1 MKTVRPANR
10 LLGSASLG
18 LLAALAALL
27 LGPATGCHRSPDT
40 ADTAIRLSGN
50 IEAVDA
56 QVGFKVPGR
65 VAARLVSEGERV
77 AAGQP
82 VALLDDTEQKQTV
95 ALRRAELATAEATLA
110 DLVAGSR
117 PQEIATA
124 KAVLRS
130 AEADRDRARLELAR
144 QQELRRKDV
153 TAARDLETAEAA
165 CAVAAARADQAAE
178 ALKLAEEGPR
188 KDAVAAARARA
199 DSARAA
205 LALAETQLENTRLAA
220 PFAGVVLSHN
230 IEPGEFVAAG
240 TPVVTVA
247 DLAHVWVRA
256 YVSQTD
262 LGRLRH
268 GQPAEV
274 RTDSFPDKIYQ
285 GTVGFISSE
294 AEFTPKTVQT
304 EKERVKL
311 VFRIKV
317 DLANPQDELKPGM
330 PADVTLR

>member
-18 LLAALAALL
+18 LLAALTALL

-124 KAVLRS
+124 KAALRS

-144 QQELRRKDV
+144 QQELRSKDV

-165 CAVAAARADQAAE
+165 CTVAVARADQAAE

-240 TPVVTVA
+240 TPVV
-247 DLAHVWVRA
+247 
-256 YVSQTD
+256 
-262 LGRLRH
+262 
-268 GQPAEV
+268 
-274 RTDSFPDKIYQ
+274 
-285 GTVGFISSE
+285 
-294 AEFTPKTVQT
+294 
-304 EKERVKL
+304 
-311 VFRIKV
+311 
-317 DLANPQDELKPGM
+317 
-330 PADVTLR
+330 

>member
-1 MKTVRPANR
+1 MKTVLPANLTMR
-10 LLGSASLG
+10 SV
-18 LLAALAALL
+18 ALAFLATGSLL
-27 LGPATGCHRSPDT
+27 FATGCHRSPTTD
-40 ADTAIRLSGN
+40 AAVRLSGN

-65 VAARLVSEGERV
+65 VASRLVSEGERV

-82 VALLDDTEQKQTV
+82 VALLDDVEQKETV
-95 ALRRAELATAEATLA
+95 ALRCAELATAEATLA

-124 KAVLRS
+124 KAALRS

-144 QQELRRKDV
+144 QQELRSKDV

-165 CAVAAARADQAAE
+165 CAVAVARADQAAE

-188 KDAVAAARARA
+188 RDAVTAARARVE
-199 DSARAA
+199 SARAA

-274 RTDSFPDKIYQ
+274 RTDTFPGKVYQ

>member
-1 MKTVRPANR
+1 MKTVLPANR
-10 LLGSASLG
+10 PCLTATALGAF
-18 LLAALAALL
+18 ALAALL
-27 LGPATGCHRSPDT
+27 FGAGCHPKPD
-40 ADTAIRLSGN
+40 ASSEIRLSGN

-56 QVGFKVPGR
+56 QVGFKIPGR
-65 VAARLVSEGERV
+65 VAARLVSEGERI

-82 VALLDDTEQKQTV
+82 VALLDDTEQKQTA

-124 KAVLRS
+124 KAALRS

-144 QQELRRKDV
+144 QQELRSKDV
-153 TAARDLETAEAA
+153 TAARDLETADAA
-165 CAVAAARADQAAE
+165 CAVAVARADQATE

-188 KDAVAAARARA
+188 KDAVAAARARVE
-199 DSARAA
+199 SARAA
-205 LALAETQLENTRLAA
+205 LALSETQLENTHLAA

-274 RTDSFPDKIYQ
+274 RTDTFPGKVYQ

-330 PADVTLR
+330 PADATLR

>member
-1 MKTVRPANR
+1 MKTVLPANLTMR
-10 LLGSASLG
+10 SV
-18 LLAALAALL
+18 ALAFLATGSLL
-27 LGPATGCHRSPDT
+27 FATGCHRSPTTD
-40 ADTAIRLSGN
+40 AAVRLSGN

-65 VAARLVSEGERV
+65 VASRLVSEGERV

-82 VALLDDTEQKQTV
+82 VALLDDVESRRRPSPFAAPSSPPPRPPSPTSSPARVPRRSHGEGRAAQRRGRPRPCAPRARPPAGAPQQGRHRRPRSRDRRGR
-95 ALRRAELATAEATLA
+95 LRR
-110 DLVAGSR
+110 
-117 PQEIATA
+117 
-124 KAVLRS
+124 
-130 AEADRDRARLELAR
+130 
-144 QQELRRKDV
+144 RR
-153 TAARDLETAEAA
+153 R
-165 CAVAAARADQAAE
+165 ARADQAAE

-188 KDAVAAARARA
+188 RDAVTAARARVE
-199 DSARAA
+199 SARAA

-274 RTDSFPDKIYQ
+274 RTDTFPGKVYQ

>member
-1 MKTVRPANR
+1 MKTVLPANPLR
-10 LLGSASLG
+10 RPGVALGAA
-18 LLAALAALL
+18 LLAALLF
-27 LGPATGCHRSPDT
+27 GTGCHPKPD
-40 ADTAIRLSGN
+40 APSEIRLSGN

-56 QVGFKVPGR
+56 QLGFKIPGR
-65 VAARLVSEGERV
+65 VAERLVSEGQRL

-82 VALLDDTEQKQTV
+82 VARLDDVEQRQQV
-95 ALRRAELATAEATLA
+95 DLRRAELATAEATLA
-110 DLVAGSR
+110 DLEAGSR
-117 PQEIATA
+117 PQELATA
-124 KAVLRS
+124 RAALRS

-153 TAARDLETAEAA
+153 TAARDLETAEATH
-165 CAVAAARADQAAE
+165 AVAAARAEQAAE

-188 KDAVAAARARA
+188 KDAVSAARARVA
-199 DSARAA
+199 SARAT

-240 TPVVTVA
+240 TPIVTVA

-256 YVSQTD
+256 YVNQTE

-274 RTDSFPDKIYQ
+274 RTDSFPDKVYK
-285 GTVGFISSE
+285 GTIGFISSE

-311 VFRIKV
+311 VFRIKI
-317 DLANPQDELKPGM
+317 DLENPADELKPGM
-330 PADVTLR
+330 PADAVLR

>member
-1 MKTVRPANR
+1 MKKVPPANHFR
-10 LLGSASLG
+10 SLAAFG
-18 LLAALAALL
+18 LLAALVLTP
-27 LGPATGCHRSPDT
+27 GVGCRRSSTTDT
-40 ADTAIRLSGN
+40 ALRLSGN
-50 IEAVDA
+50 IEATDA
-56 QVGFKVPGR
+56 QLGFKIPGR
-65 VAARLVSEGERV
+65 VAERLVSEGQRV
-77 AAGQP
+77 AAGQL
-82 VALLDDTEQKQTV
+82 VARLDDVEQREQ
-95 ALRRAELATAEATLA
+95 ADLRRAELAAAEASLA

-124 KAVLRS
+124 RAALRS
-130 AEADRDRARLELAR
+130 AEADRDRARLEFTR
-144 QQELRRKDV
+144 QQELRRRDV
-153 TAARDLETAEAA
+153 TAARDLESAEANH
-165 CAVAAARADQAAE
+165 AVAAARAEQAAE

-188 KDAVAAARARA
+188 KDAVAAARARVEV
-199 DSARAA
+199 ARAA
-205 LALAETQLENTRLAA
+205 LALAETQLANTRLLA

-230 IEPGEFVAAG
+230 IEAGEFVSAG
-240 TPVVTVA
+240 TPVITAA

-256 YVSQTD
+256 YVNQTD

-274 RTDSFPDKIYQ
+274 RTDTFPDKTYN

-311 VFRIKV
+311 VFRVKI
-317 DLANPQDELKPGM
+317 DLENPADELKPGM

>member
-1 MKTVRPANR
+1 MKTVLPANR
-10 LLGSASLG
+10 PCLTATALGAF
-18 LLAALAALL
+18 ALAALL
-27 LGPATGCHRSPDT
+27 FGSGCHPKPDAT
-40 ADTAIRLSGN
+40 AEIRLSGN

-56 QVGFKVPGR
+56 QLGFKIPGR
-65 VAARLVSEGERV
+65 VAERLVSEGQRL

-82 VALLDDTEQKQTV
+82 VALLDDVEQRQQV
-95 ALRRAELATAEATLA
+95 DLRRAELATAEATLA
-110 DLVAGSR
+110 DLQAGSR
-117 PQEIATA
+117 PQELATTRA
-124 KAVLRS
+124 ALRS
-130 AEADRDRARLELAR
+130 AEADRHRARLELAR
-144 QQELRRKDV
+144 QQELRNKDV
-153 TAARDLETAEAA
+153 TAARDLETAEANS
-165 CAVAAARADQAAE
+165 AVAAARAEQAAE

-188 KDAVAAARARA
+188 KDAVSAARARVA
-199 DSARAA
+199 TARAS
-205 LALAETQLENTRLAA
+205 LALAETQLENTRLVA
-220 PFAGVVLSHN
+220 PLSGVVLSHN

-256 YVSQTD
+256 YVNQTE

-274 RTDSFPDKIYQ
+274 RTDSFPDKVYK

-311 VFRIKV
+311 VFRIKI
-317 DLANPQDELKPGM
+317 DLENPADELKPGM
-330 PADVTLR
+330 PADVVLH

>member
-1 MKTVRPANR
+1 MKTVLPANLTMR
-10 LLGSASLG
+10 SV
-18 LLAALAALL
+18 ALAFLATGSLL
-27 LGPATGCHRSPDT
+27 FATGCHRSPTTD
-40 ADTAIRLSGN
+40 AAVRLSGN

-56 QVGFKVPGR
+56 QVGFKGPGR
-65 VAARLVSEGERV
+65 VASRLVSEGERG

-82 VALLDDTEQKQTV
+82 VALLDDVEQKETV
-95 ALRRAELATAEATLA
+95 ALRCAELATAEATLA

-124 KAVLRS
+124 KAALRS

-144 QQELRRKDV
+144 QQELRSKDV

-165 CAVAAARADQAAE
+165 CAVAVARADQAAE

-188 KDAVAAARARA
+188 RDAVTAARARVE
-199 DSARAA
+199 SARAA

-256 YVSQTD
+256 NVSQTD
-262 LGRLRH
+262 LGRQRH
-268 GQPAEV
+268 GPPAEV
-274 RTDSFPDKIYQ
+274 RTDTFPGKVYQ

-294 AEFTPKTVQT
+294 AEFTPKPVQT

>member
-1 MKTVRPANR
+1 MKTVLPANLTMR
-10 LLGSASLG
+10 SV
-18 LLAALAALL
+18 ALAFLTAGSLL
-27 LGPATGCHRSPDT
+27 FATGCHRSPTTD
-40 ADTAIRLSGN
+40 AAVRLSGN

-65 VAARLVSEGERV
+65 VASRLVSEGERV

-82 VALLDDTEQKQTV
+82 VALLDDVEQKETV

-124 KAVLRS
+124 KAALRS

-144 QQELRRKDV
+144 QQELRSKDV

-165 CAVAAARADQAAE
+165 CAVAVARADQAAE

-188 KDAVAAARARA
+188 KDAVAAARARVE
-199 DSARAA
+199 SARAS

-220 PFAGVVLSHN
+220 PFAGTVLSHN

-262 LGRLRH
+262 LGRIRH

-274 RTDSFPDKIYQ
+274 RTDTFPGKVYQ

-330 PADVTLR
+330 PADVALR

>member
-1 MKTVRPANR
+1 MPRPT
-10 LLGSASLG
+10 
-18 LLAALAALL
+18 
-27 LGPATGCHRSPDT
+27 AT
-40 ADTAIRLSGN
+40 
-50 IEAVDA
+50 
-56 QVGFKVPGR
+56 
-65 VAARLVSEGERV
+65 
-77 AAGQP
+77 
-82 VALLDDTEQKQTV
+82 
-95 ALRRAELATAEATLA
+95 
-110 DLVAGSR
+110 
-117 PQEIATA
+117 
-124 KAVLRS
+124 
-130 AEADRDRARLELAR
+130 
-144 QQELRRKDV
+144 
-153 TAARDLETAEAA
+153 
-165 CAVAAARADQAAE
+165 ARADQAAE

-188 KDAVAAARARA
+188 KDAVAAARARVE
-199 DSARAA
+199 SARAS

-220 PFAGVVLSHN
+220 PFAGTVLSHN

-274 RTDSFPDKIYQ
+274 RTDTFPGKTYQ